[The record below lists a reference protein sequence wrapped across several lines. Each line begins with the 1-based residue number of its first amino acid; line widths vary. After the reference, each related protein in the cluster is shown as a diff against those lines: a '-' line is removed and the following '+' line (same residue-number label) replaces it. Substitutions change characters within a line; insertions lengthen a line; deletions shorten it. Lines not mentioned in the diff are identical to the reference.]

1 MNLVYRGIDKDGW
14 VILESKT
21 RTYAIIRM
29 DNKTWAST
37 LTSRF
42 YPYRIMRLE
51 DGDPFSR
58 EALWE
63 QVRSKAVAKHIILA
77 SWPMVER
84 T

>member
-14 VILESKT
+14 IILASKT
-21 RTYAIIRM
+21 RTYAIVRM
-29 DNKTWAST
+29 DNKTWAPT
-37 LTSRF
+37 LTSLF

-58 EALWE
+58 EAIWE

-77 SWPMVER
+77 SWPMVEN

>member
-21 RTYAIIRM
+21 RTYAIVRM
-29 DNKTWAST
+29 DNKTWGHT
-37 LTSRF
+37 MTSRF

-51 DGDPFSR
+51 DGNPFSR
-58 EALWE
+58 EAIWE
-63 QVRSKAVAKHIILA
+63 QVNSKKVARHIILA

>member
-29 DNKTWAST
+29 DNKAWGHTM
-37 LTSRF
+37 TSRF
-42 YPYRIMRLE
+42 YPYRIMRLVE
-51 DGDPFSR
+51 GNAFSQ
-58 EALWE
+58 ESMWE
-63 QVRSKAVAKHIILA
+63 QVRSEAAAKHIILA